1 MELSN
6 YINNFRSGF
15 YRRLTKLIGMK
26 IFFISLMAMR
36 ANQTLGNQQQ
46 LERYKQIES
55 MRNEQTLTR

>member
-1 MELSN
+1 
-6 YINNFRSGF
+6 
-15 YRRLTKLIGMK
+15 MK